1 MWLLVKTATLFMG
14 FSFFALYPIATNFPE
29 YRLLVSP
36 TKQLLW
42 NIPTHGTPSPQTH
55 PKTPN
60 TNMPQRNGP

>member
-42 NIPTHGTPSPQTH
+42 NIPTHGTPPFSLPLQH
-55 PKTPN
+55 TPN
-60 TNMPQRNGP
+60 PLKLT